1 MSTDVTAKTPAPAPP
16 GKSGGTAGDG
26 LLQLIMDGMRRNMR
40 QYGML
45 IALGLI
51 VVLFAVW
58 TDGDLLLPR
67 NVSNLVLQ
75 NSYIL
80 ILAIGMMLVIIAGH
94 IDLSVGSLTAFIGSM
109 AAVFMVRN
117 DLPWPVAVILCLA
130 MGALAGAAQ
139 GFFIAYGGIPSFIV
153 TLAGMLI
160 FRGLTE
166 IFLEGQT
173 LGPFPEGLQKVAN
186 GFLPEVGPNTN
197 YHNLTLLLGFA
208 MIAFVVFQEFRDRR
222 RQQEFS
228 LDVPPF
234 NLFLLKLVALGAAI
248 LTLTMLLASYKGAPI
263 VLLIL
268 GVLLVGFGYVM
279 RNAIIGRHIYAIGGN
294 LPAAKLSGVKDKKVT
309 FLVFLN
315 MGMLAALA
323 GLVFAA
329 RFNAASPKAGLNFEL
344 EAIAASFI
352 GGASMSGGVGTVLG
366 AIIGG
371 LVLGVLNNGMNLVG
385 IGTDWQQVIKGLVLL
400 AAVGFDVWNKR
411 KVGSYDRAG
420 PRQTGG
426 ARFFPSSSQQFSHY

>member
-1 MSTDVTAKTPAPAPP
+1 MSTVTDKTPASAPP
-16 GKSGGTAGDG
+16 GKNGAGGGDG
-26 LLQLIMDGMRRNMR
+26 LLQLMLDGMRRNMR

-45 IALGLI
+45 MALGLI
-51 VVLFAVW
+51 VALFAVW

-94 IDLSVGSLTAFIGSM
+94 IDLSVGSLTAFVGSM

-117 DLPWPVAVILCLA
+117 DLPWPVAVVLCLA
-130 MGALAGAAQ
+130 VGAIAGAVQ
-139 GFFIAYGGIPSFIV
+139 GWFIAYGGIPSFIV
-153 TLAGMLI
+153 SLAGMLT

-173 LGPFPEGLQKVAN
+173 LGPFPRDLQKIAN
-186 GFLPEVGPNTN
+186 GFMPEVGPETN

-208 MIAFVVFQEFRDRR
+208 LIALVVLQEVRDRR
-222 RQQEFS
+222 RQKEFD
-228 LDVPPF
+228 LDVLPGK
-234 NLFLLKLVALGAAI
+234 LFALKLVALTSAV
-248 LTLTMLLASYKGAPI
+248 LVVTLLLASYKGAPI

-268 GVLLVGFGYVM
+268 GALLVGFGYMM
-279 RNAIIGRHIYAIGGN
+279 RNAVIGRHIYAIGGN
-294 LPAAKLSGVKDKKVT
+294 LPAAKLSGVRDKRVT

-344 EAIAASFI
+344 EAIAAAFI
-352 GGASMSGGVGTVLG
+352 GGASMAGGVGTVLG

-385 IGTDWQQVIKGLVLL
+385 VGTDWQQVIKGLVLL

-411 KVGSYDRAG
+411 KVGS
-420 PRQTGG
+420 
-426 ARFFPSSSQQFSHY
+426 

>member
-16 GKSGGTAGDG
+16 GREGPASGGG
-26 LLQLIMDGMRRNMR
+26 LLQLMLDGLRRNMR

-45 IALGLI
+45 MALGLI

-58 TDGDLLLPR
+58 SDGDLLLPR

-94 IDLSVGSLTAFIGSM
+94 IDLSVGSLTAFVGAT
-109 AAVFMVRN
+109 AAVLMVN
-117 DLPWPVAVILCLA
+117 HDLPWPVAVILCLA
-130 MGALAGAAQ
+130 IGAAAGAVQ
-139 GFFIAYGGIPSFIV
+139 GFFIAYLGIPSFIV
-153 TLAGMLI
+153 TLAGMLL

-166 IFLEGQT
+166 IFLKGQT
-173 LGPFPEGLQKVAN
+173 LGPFPKDLQKIAN

-208 MIAFVVFQEFRDRR
+208 LIAFVVYQEVRDRK
-222 RQQEFS
+222 RQLEFS
-228 LDVPPF
+228 LDVPPLK
-234 NLFLLKLVALGAAI
+234 LFLLKLVALVAAV
-248 LTLTMLLASYKGAPI
+248 LVVTLLLASYKGAPI

-268 GVLLVGFGYVM
+268 GVLVVGFGYLM

-385 IGTDWQQVIKGLVLL
+385 IGTDWQQVIKGAVLL

-411 KVGSYDRAG
+411 RVGS
-420 PRQTGG
+420 
-426 ARFFPSSSQQFSHY
+426 

>member
-1 MSTDVTAKTPAPAPP
+1 ML
-16 GKSGGTAGDG
+16 G
-26 LLQLIMDGMRRNMR
+26 GMRRNMR

-45 IALGLI
+45 MALGLI

-58 TDGDLLLPR
+58 SGGDLLLPR

-94 IDLSVGSLTAFIGSM
+94 IDLSVGSLTAFIGAMS
-109 AAVFMVRN
+109 AVLMVEHH
-117 DLPWPVAVILCLA
+117 LSWPLAVVLCLA
-130 MGALAGAAQ
+130 IGAVAGSVQ
-139 GFFIAYGGIPSFIV
+139 GFFIAYLGIPSFIV
-153 TLAGMLI
+153 TLAGMLL

-166 IFLEGQT
+166 IVLKGQT
-173 LGPFPEGLQKVAN
+173 LGPFPKDLQKIAN
-186 GFLPEVGPNTN
+186 GFLPEVGPHTN

-208 MIAFVVFQEFRDRR
+208 LIVFVVSQEVRDRK
-222 RQQEFS
+222 RQQEFA
-228 LDVPPF
+228 LDVPPAK
-234 NLFLLKLVALGAAI
+234 LFLLKLVALVSAV
-248 LTLTMLLASYKGAPI
+248 LVVTLLLASYKGAPV

-268 GVLLVGFGYVM
+268 GVLVVGFGYLM
-279 RNAIIGRHIYAIGGN
+279 RNAVIGRHIYAIGGN
-294 LPAAKLSGVKDKKVT
+294 LPAAKLSGVKDRKVT

-323 GLVFAA
+323 GLVFAS

-385 IGTDWQQVIKGLVLL
+385 IGTDWQQVIKGAVLL

-411 KVGSYDRAG
+411 KVGS
-420 PRQTGG
+420 
-426 ARFFPSSSQQFSHY
+426 

>member
-1 MSTDVTAKTPAPAPP
+1 MSTDVTDRTPAPAPP
-16 GKSGGTAGDG
+16 GKGGPASGEG
-26 LLQLIMDGMRRNMR
+26 LLQLMLGGMRRNMR

-45 IALGLI
+45 MALGLI

-94 IDLSVGSLTAFIGSM
+94 IDLSVGSLTAFIGAM
-109 AAVFMVRN
+109 AAVLMVEH
-117 DLPWPVAVILCLA
+117 DLPWPLAVVLCLA
-130 MGALAGAAQ
+130 IGAVAGSVQ
-139 GFFIAYGGIPSFIV
+139 GFFIAYLGIPSFIV
-153 TLAGMLI
+153 TLAGMLL

-166 IFLEGQT
+166 IVLQGQT
-173 LGPFPEGLQKVAN
+173 LGPFPKDLQKIAN
-186 GFLPEVGPNTN
+186 GFLPEVGPTTN

-208 MIAFVVFQEFRDRR
+208 LIAFVVLQEVRDRK
-222 RQQEFS
+222 RQQEFA
-228 LDVPPF
+228 LDVPPVK
-234 NLFLLKLVALGAAI
+234 LFLLKLVALVSAV
-248 LTLTMLLASYKGAPI
+248 LVVTLLLASYKGAPV

-268 GVLLVGFGYVM
+268 GVLVVGFGYLM
-279 RNAIIGRHIYAIGGN
+279 RNAIVGRHIYAIGGN

-385 IGTDWQQVIKGLVLL
+385 IGTDWQQVIKGAVLL

-411 KVGSYDRAG
+411 KVGS
-420 PRQTGG
+420 
-426 ARFFPSSSQQFSHY
+426 

>member
-1 MSTDVTAKTPAPAPP
+1 MSTDVTAKSPAPAPP
-16 GKSGGTAGDG
+16 GKSGGAAGDS
-26 LLQLIMDGMRRNMR
+26 LLQLVIDGMRRNMR

-94 IDLSVGSLTAFIGSM
+94 IDLSVGSLTAFVGSM
-109 AAVFMVRN
+109 AAVFMVKQ
-117 DLPWPVAVILCLA
+117 DMPWPLAVVLCLA
-130 MGALAGAAQ
+130 VGAVAGAVQ

-173 LGPFPEGLQKVAN
+173 LGPFPDGLQKVAN

-208 MIAFVVFQEFRDRR
+208 MIAFVIFQEVRDRK
-222 RQQEFS
+222 RQQEFN
-228 LDVPPF
+228 LDVPPTK
-234 NLFLLKLVALGAAI
+234 LFLLKLVAIGAAV

-344 EAIAASFI
+344 EAIAAAFI

-385 IGTDWQQVIKGLVLL
+385 IGTDWQQVIKGMVLL

-411 KVGSYDRAG
+411 KVGS
-420 PRQTGG
+420 
-426 ARFFPSSSQQFSHY
+426 

>member
-1 MSTDVTAKTPAPAPP
+1 MSTDVTAKSPAPAPP
-16 GKSGGTAGDG
+16 GREGAAGDG
-26 LLQLIMDGMRRNMR
+26 LVQLVLDGMRRNMR

-94 IDLSVGSLTAFIGSM
+94 IDLSVGSLTAFVGSM
-109 AAVFMVRN
+109 AAVFMVKQ
-117 DLPWPVAVILCLA
+117 DLPWPLAVVLCLA
-130 MGALAGAAQ
+130 VGAVAGAVQ

-173 LGPFPEGLQKVAN
+173 LGPFPDGLQKVAN
-186 GFLPEVGPNTN
+186 GFLPEVGPDTN
-197 YHNLTLLLGFA
+197 YHNLTLLLGLA
-208 MIAFVVFQEFRDRR
+208 MIAFVVFQEVRDRR
-222 RQQEFS
+222 RQQEFA
-228 LDVPPF
+228 LDVPLAK
-234 NLFLLKLVALGAAI
+234 LFLLKLVAIGAAI

-411 KVGSYDRAG
+411 KVGS
-420 PRQTGG
+420 
-426 ARFFPSSSQQFSHY
+426 

>member
-16 GKSGGTAGDG
+16 GKGGSATGDG
-26 LLQLIMDGMRRNMR
+26 LFQLVLDGMRRNMR

-45 IALGLI
+45 FALGLI

-130 MGALAGAAQ
+130 MGAIAGAVQ

-173 LGPFPEGLQKVAN
+173 LGPFPEGLQKVSN
-186 GFLPEVGPNTN
+186 GFMPEVGPDTN

-208 MIAFVVFQEFRDRR
+208 LIAFVIFQEYRDRR
-222 RQQEFS
+222 RQQEFA
-228 LDVPPF
+228 LEVAPR

-248 LTLTMLLASYKGAPI
+248 LTLTMLLASYKGAPY
-263 VLLIL
+263 VLLVL
-268 GVLLVGFGYVM
+268 GVLLVGFGYLM

-344 EAIAASFI
+344 EAIAAAFI

-411 KVGSYDRAG
+411 KVGS
-420 PRQTGG
+420 
-426 ARFFPSSSQQFSHY
+426 

>member
-1 MSTDVTAKTPAPAPP
+1 MSTDVTKSPAAAPP
-16 GKSGGTAGDG
+16 GKSGGPAAGGG
-26 LLQLIMDGMRRNMR
+26 LLQLVLDGLRRNMR

-51 VVLFAVW
+51 VALFAVW

-75 NSYIL
+75 NSYVL

-94 IDLSVGSLTAFIGSM
+94 IDLSVGSLTAFIGAF
-109 AAVFMVRN
+109 AAVLTVQH
-117 DLPWPVAVILCLA
+117 DVSWPVAVVLCLIV
-130 MGALAGAAQ
+130 GAVAGSVQ
-139 GFFIAYGGIPSFIV
+139 GFFIAYLGIPSFIV

-160 FRGLTE
+160 FRGMTE

-173 LGPFPEGLQKVAN
+173 LGPFPDGLQKMGN
-186 GFLPEVGPNTN
+186 GFLPEVGPTTN
-197 YHNLTLLLGFA
+197 YHNITLLLGLA
-208 MIAFVVFQEFRDRR
+208 VIVMVVLQEVRDRK

-228 LDVPPF
+228 LEVVPR
-234 NLFLLKLVALGAAI
+234 NLFALKIVAIVAAV
-248 LTLTMLLASYKGAPI
+248 LTVTMLLASYKGAPI
-263 VLLIL
+263 I
-268 GVLLVGFGYVM
+268 LLVLGALVVGYGYVM
-279 RNAIIGRHIYAIGGN
+279 RNAVFGRHIYAIGGN

-315 MGMLAALA
+315 MGALAALA
-323 GLVFAA
+323 GLVVAA
-329 RFNAASPKAGLNFEL
+329 RLNAAGPKAGLNFEL
-344 EAIAASFI
+344 EAIASAFI

-371 LVLGVLNNGMNLVG
+371 LVLGVLNNGMNLLGVG
-385 IGTDWQQVIKGLVLL
+385 SDWQQVIKGLALL

-411 KVGSYDRAG
+411 KSGS
-420 PRQTGG
+420 
-426 ARFFPSSSQQFSHY
+426 

>member
-1 MSTDVTAKTPAPAPP
+1 MSTDVTAKTPAPAPAD
-16 GKSGGTAGDG
+16 KSGSDTGEN
-26 LLQLIMDGMRRNMR
+26 LFQLMLDGMRRNMR

-45 IALGLI
+45 FALGLI
-51 VVLFAVW
+51 VVLFTVW
-58 TDGDLLLPR
+58 TGGDLLLPR

-94 IDLSVGSLTAFIGSM
+94 IDLSVGSLTAFVG
-109 AAVFMVRN
+109 AVGAVLMVN
-117 DLPWPVAVILCLA
+117 HDIPWPIALVMCLA
-130 MGALAGAAQ
+130 IGAAAGAAQ
-139 GFFIAYGGIPSFIV
+139 GFFIAYLGMPSFIV
-153 TLAGMLI
+153 TLSGMLI

-166 IFLEGQT
+166 IFLKGQT
-173 LGPFPEGLQKVAN
+173 IGPFPEGLQKVAN
-186 GFLPEVGPNTN
+186 SFLPEVGPTTN
-197 YHNLTLLLGFA
+197 YHNLTLLLGIGL
-208 MIAFVVFQEFRDRR
+208 IAFVVFQEVRDRK

-228 LDVPPF
+228 LDVLPK
-234 NLFLLKLVALGAAI
+234 NLFLLKLVALIAAV
-248 LTLTMLLASYKGAPI
+248 LTVTMLLASYKGAPV

-268 GVLLVGFGYVM
+268 GVLVAGFGYLM
-279 RNAIIGRHIYAIGGN
+279 RNAVIGRHIYAIGGN

-385 IGTDWQQVIKGLVLL
+385 IGSDYQQVIKGLVLL

-411 KVGSYDRAG
+411 KVGS
-420 PRQTGG
+420 
-426 ARFFPSSSQQFSHY
+426 

>member
-16 GKSGGTAGDG
+16 GKSGSATGES
-26 LLQLIMDGMRRNMR
+26 LLQLMLDGMRRNMR

-45 IALGLI
+45 FALGLI

-58 TDGDLLLPR
+58 TNGDLLLPR

-94 IDLSVGSLTAFIGSM
+94 IDLSVGSLTAFVG
-109 AAVFMVRN
+109 AVGAVLMVN
-117 DLPWPVAVILCLA
+117 HNISWPIALVLCLA
-130 MGALAGAAQ
+130 MGAAAGAAQ
-139 GFFIAYGGIPSFIV
+139 GFLIAYLGIPSFIV
-153 TLAGMLI
+153 TLAGMLT

-166 IFLEGQT
+166 IFLKGQT
-173 LGPFPEGLQKVAN
+173 IGPFPEGLQKVAN
-186 GFLPEVGPNTN
+186 SFLPEVGPNTN
-197 YHNLTLLLGFA
+197 YHNLTLLLGIGL
-208 MIAFVVFQEFRDRR
+208 IAFVVVKEVRDRG

-228 LDVPPF
+228 LDVLPR
-234 NLFLLKLVALGAAI
+234 NLFLLKLVALIAAVA
-248 LTLTMLLASYKGAPI
+248 TVTMLLASYKGAPV

-268 GVLLVGFGYVM
+268 GVLVAGFGYLM
-279 RNAIIGRHIYAIGGN
+279 RNAVIGRHIYAIGGN

-385 IGTDWQQVIKGLVLL
+385 IGSDWQQVIKGLVLL

-411 KVGSYDRAG
+411 KVGS
-420 PRQTGG
+420 
-426 ARFFPSSSQQFSHY
+426 

>member
-1 MSTDVTAKTPAPAPP
+1 MSTDVTAKSPAPAPP
-16 GKSGGTAGDG
+16 GGSGAAGGDG
-26 LLQLIMDGMRRNMR
+26 LLQLMLDGMRRNMR

-45 IALGLI
+45 FALGLI

-58 TDGDLLLPR
+58 TNGDLLLPR

-94 IDLSVGSLTAFIGSM
+94 IDLSVGSLTAFVGAM
-109 AAVFMVRN
+109 GAVLMV
-117 DLPWPVAVILCLA
+117 DHDISWQLALVLCLA
-130 MGALAGAAQ
+130 IGAAAGAAQ
-139 GFFIAYGGIPSFIV
+139 GFLIAYLGIPSFIV
-153 TLAGMLI
+153 TLAGMLT

-173 LGPFPEGLQKVAN
+173 IGPFPEGLQKVAN
-186 GFLPEVGPNTN
+186 SFMPEVGPNTN
-197 YHNLTLLLGFA
+197 YHNLTLLLGLA
-208 MIAFVVFQEFRDRR
+208 VIAFVVFQEFRDRK
-222 RQQEFS
+222 RQQEFA
-228 LDVPPF
+228 LEVLPTK
-234 NLFLLKLVALGAAI
+234 LFLLKLVALVAAV
-248 LTLTMLLASYKGAPI
+248 LTVTLLLASYKGAPI
-263 VLLIL
+263 VLIIL
-268 GVLLVGFGYVM
+268 GVLVVGYGYLM
-279 RNAIIGRHIYAIGGN
+279 RNAVFGRHIYAIGGN

-411 KVGSYDRAG
+411 KVGS
-420 PRQTGG
+420 
-426 ARFFPSSSQQFSHY
+426 

>member
-1 MSTDVTAKTPAPAPP
+1 MSTDVTAKSPAPAPP
-16 GKSGGTAGDG
+16 GKSSGAAGAG
-26 LLQLIMDGMRRNMR
+26 LLQLVLDGMRRNMR

-58 TDGDLLLPR
+58 TEGDLLLPR

-109 AAVFMVRN
+109 AAVFMVKN

-222 RQQEFS
+222 RQQEFN
-228 LDVPPF
+228 LDVAPF

-309 FLVFLN
+309 FLIFVN

-411 KVGSYDRAG
+411 KVGS
-420 PRQTGG
+420 
-426 ARFFPSSSQQFSHY
+426 

>member
-1 MSTDVTAKTPAPAPP
+1 MSTDVTKVPAAAPP
-16 GKSGGTAGDG
+16 GKGGGSSSGEG
-26 LLQLIMDGMRRNMR
+26 LLQLMLNGLRRNMR

-51 VVLFAVW
+51 VALFAVW

-94 IDLSVGSLTAFIGSM
+94 IDLSVGSLTAFVGAF
-109 AAVFMVRN
+109 AAVLTVQH
-117 DLPWPVAVILCLA
+117 DVPWPVALVLTLVV
-130 MGALAGAAQ
+130 GAVAGSVQ
-139 GFFIAYGGIPSFIV
+139 GYLIAYLGIPSFIV
-153 TLAGMLI
+153 TLAGMLL

-166 IFLEGQT
+166 ILLEGQT
-173 LGPFPEGLQKVAN
+173 LGPFPNGLQKLGN

-197 YHNLTLLLGFA
+197 YHNITLLLGFA
-208 MIAFVVFQEFRDRR
+208 LLAFVVYQEIRDRK
-222 RQQEFS
+222 RQQEFA
-228 LDVPPF
+228 LDVLPR
-234 NLFLLKLVALGAAI
+234 NAFLLKLVAIAAAV
-248 LTLTMLLASYKGAPI
+248 LAVTMLLASYQGAPI
-263 VLLIL
+263 ILLVL
-268 GVLLVGFGYVM
+268 GVLVVGYGYVM
-279 RNAIIGRHIYAIGGN
+279 RNAVFGRHIYAIGGN

-315 MGMLAALA
+315 MGVLAALA
-323 GLVFAA
+323 GLVVAA
-329 RFNAASPKAGLNFEL
+329 RLNAASPKAGLNFEL
-344 EAIAASFI
+344 EAIASSFI

-371 LVLGVLNNGMNLVG
+371 LVLGVLNNGMNLLSV
-385 IGTDWQQVIKGLVLL
+385 GTDWQQVIKGLALL

-411 KVGSYDRAG
+411 RVGS
-420 PRQTGG
+420 
-426 ARFFPSSSQQFSHY
+426 

>member
-16 GKSGGTAGDG
+16 GKGGSAAGDG
-26 LLQLIMDGMRRNMR
+26 LLRLVLDGMRRNMR

-45 IALGLI
+45 MALGLI

-58 TDGDLLLPR
+58 SDGDLLLPR

-94 IDLSVGSLTAFIGSM
+94 IDLSVGSLTAFIGAM
-109 AAVFMVRN
+109 AAVLMVDN
-117 DLPWPVAVILCLA
+117 DLPWPLAVVLCLA
-130 MGALAGAAQ
+130 IGAAAGAVQ
-139 GFFIAYGGIPSFIV
+139 GFFIAYLGIPSFIV
-153 TLAGMLI
+153 TLAGMLL

-166 IFLEGQT
+166 IFLKGQT
-173 LGPFPEGLQKVAN
+173 LGPFPKDLQKVAN

-208 MIAFVVFQEFRDRR
+208 LVAFVVYQEVRDRK

-228 LDVPPF
+228 LDVLPAK
-234 NLFLLKLVALGAAI
+234 LFWLKVVALVAAVLVV
-248 LTLTMLLASYKGAPI
+248 TLLLASYKGAPV

-268 GVLLVGFGYVM
+268 GVLVVGFGYLM
-279 RNAIIGRHIYAIGGN
+279 RNAILGRHIYAIGGN

-385 IGTDWQQVIKGLVLL
+385 IGTDWQQVIKGAVLL

-411 KVGSYDRAG
+411 RVGS
-420 PRQTGG
+420 
-426 ARFFPSSSQQFSHY
+426 